1 MGQHTGNQQRTR
13 ERRRKKK
20 KKKEEKKK
28 KKREVRKDDNNILYF
43 LSFSFLFLSL
53 FSSFLDLPFLSLCR
67 RDRKGKERE
76 SGERE
81 ERKRERKGKEREFI
95 AVIFPCSPFFT
106 FYFPFSPFFFPL
118 FALFSLADATGM
130 MSYVVFQTQRS
141 RLSEMVVLSLCFSLR
156 ALSGLF
162 LLMYACLVY
171 PFMQLKANSIGFLTR
186 KRVQSCANHLLFFRC
201 VEQFFFT
208 NVM

>member
-1 MGQHTGNQQRTR
+1 MTT
-13 ERRRKKK
+13 
-20 KKKEEKKK
+20 
-28 KKREVRKDDNNILYF
+28 LYA
-43 LSFSFLFLSL
+43 LSFPFSFPSFPYSL
-53 FSSFLDLPFLSLCR
+53 LFLDLPFLSLCR

-95 AVIFPCSPFFT
+95 AVIFPCSPFFFT
-106 FYFPFSPFFFPL
+106 FHFPFSPFFFPL

-201 VEQFFFT
+201 VEQFFFYKRH
-208 NVM
+208 VKRPWI

>member
-1 MGQHTGNQQRTR
+1 MTT
-13 ERRRKKK
+13 
-20 KKKEEKKK
+20 
-28 KKREVRKDDNNILYF
+28 IY
-43 LSFSFLFLSL
+43 SISFLFLSSSFPYSLLFLIFPSFLSVEETGKGKRESQEKERRGRRKEKERKESLLLSSSLALLFYFL
-53 FSSFLDLPFLSLCR
+53 FSLLSFL
-67 RDRKGKERE
+67 
-76 SGERE
+76 
-81 ERKRERKGKEREFI
+81 
-95 AVIFPCSPFFT
+95 
-106 FYFPFSPFFFPL
+106 FFPL

>member
-1 MGQHTGNQQRTR
+1 MTT
-13 ERRRKKK
+13 
-20 KKKEEKKK
+20 
-28 KKREVRKDDNNILYF
+28 IYS
-43 LSFSFLFLSL
+43 LSFPFSFLFLSL

-95 AVIFPCSPFFT
+95 AVIFPCSPS
-106 FYFPFSPFFFPL
+106 FYFLFSLLSFSFFPL

-141 RLSEMVVLSLCFSLR
+141 RLSEVVVLSLCFSLR

-186 KRVQSCANHLLFFRC
+186 KRVQSCANHLLFFSLR
-201 VEQFFFT
+201 
-208 NVM
+208 

>member
-1 MGQHTGNQQRTR
+1 MTT
-13 ERRRKKK
+13 
-20 KKKEEKKK
+20 
-28 KKREVRKDDNNILYF
+28 IY
-43 LSFSFLFLSL
+43 SISFLFLS
-53 FSSFLDLPFLSLCR
+53 SSFPYSLLFLIFPSFLSVE

-76 SGERE
+76 LGERK
-81 ERKRERKGKEREFI
+81 ERKKERKGKERESI
-95 AVIFPCSPFFT
+95 AVIFPCSPFLLFI
-106 FYFPFSPFFFPL
+106 FPSLLSFFPL
-118 FALFSLADATGM
+118 FALFSLADATDM

-141 RLSEMVVLSLCFSLR
+141 RLSEMVVFSFCFSLR

-186 KRVQSCANHLLFFRC
+186 KRVQSRANHLLFFRC

>member
-1 MGQHTGNQQRTR
+1 MRYNDWILQTLSDSFQNAEKRHGTIRWQSVEDKR
-13 ERRRKKK
+13 EKKEK

-76 SGERE
+76 LGERK

-95 AVIFPCSPFFT
+95 AVIFPCSPFLLFI
-106 FYFPFSPFFFPL
+106 FPSLLFFFPL

-130 MSYVVFQTQRS
+130 MSYVVFQT
-141 RLSEMVVLSLCFSLR
+141 
-156 ALSGLF
+156 
-162 LLMYACLVY
+162 
-171 PFMQLKANSIGFLTR
+171 
-186 KRVQSCANHLLFFRC
+186 
-201 VEQFFFT
+201 
-208 NVM
+208 

>member
-1 MGQHTGNQQRTR
+1 MTT
-13 ERRRKKK
+13 
-20 KKKEEKKK
+20 
-28 KKREVRKDDNNILYF
+28 IY
-43 LSFSFLFLSL
+43 SISFLFLS
-53 FSSFLDLPFLSLCR
+53 SSFPYSLLFLIFPSFLSVEETG
-67 RDRKGKERE
+67 KGKRE
-76 SGERE
+76 SQEKERRGRRKE
-81 ERKRERKGKEREFI
+81 KERKESLLLSSSL
-95 AVIFPCSPFFT
+95 ALLFFT
-106 FYFPFSPFFFPL
+106 FFPSLLSFFPP

-186 KRVQSCANHLLFFRC
+186 KRVQSCANHLLFFSLR
-201 VEQFFFT
+201 
-208 NVM
+208 

>member
-1 MGQHTGNQQRTR
+1 MKYNDWILKTLRDSFQNAEKRHGTTR
-13 ERRRKKK
+13 WQSVEDKREKKEK
-20 KKKEEKKK
+20 KKKESGKKQ

-76 SGERE
+76 LGERK
-81 ERKRERKGKEREFI
+81 ERKKERKGKEREFI

-118 FALFSLADATGM
+118 FALFSLADVTGM
-130 MSYVVFQTQRS
+130 MSYVVFQT
-141 RLSEMVVLSLCFSLR
+141 
-156 ALSGLF
+156 
-162 LLMYACLVY
+162 
-171 PFMQLKANSIGFLTR
+171 
-186 KRVQSCANHLLFFRC
+186 
-201 VEQFFFT
+201 
-208 NVM
+208 

>member
-1 MGQHTGNQQRTR
+1 MTT
-13 ERRRKKK
+13 
-20 KKKEEKKK
+20 
-28 KKREVRKDDNNILYF
+28 IY
-43 LSFSFLFLSL
+43 SL
-53 FSSFLDLPFLSLCR
+53 TFPFLSSSFPYSSLFLIFPSSLSVEETGEGKRESQEKER
-67 RDRKGKERE
+67 RGRGKEK
-76 SGERE
+76 
-81 ERKRERKGKEREFI
+81 ERKESLLLSSSL
-95 AVIFPCSPFFT
+95 ALLFFT